1 MWRSMLGNSDGGWEV
16 GSTAREVRHP
26 VTANGG
32 EAASLVESAMLLRW
46 RAPELALLLADRAVT
61 AAQDDKMAVLRAD
74 HLAVF
79 ALNHLG
85 RHGEAA
91 HRLFPAIQDAEAAQA
106 LRHELHVE
114 LAHCAVAVGEPVTAL
129 DAVHAVLAAGDDVAP
144 ALRGEALVTVAEATL
159 ALGRNDLVTSALEE
173 ADELYREDSGLD
185 RDTALLLRAAI
196 RATDAARHRR
206 DGAAAQAEAKSREG
220 RELLAGLADPDHDS
234 GEVSARLVLEL
245 ALTLLARGAG
255 ETAMQEVRPLLRRPV
270 RAAAASSVGR
280 LRLALATQVHL
291 AEGRHEPALTLLADA
306 VEGAQRYGVDAV
318 LAECLEGL
326 SHVHEARDEFADA
339 LHCMRAARAAEAR
352 HRRDVAAAR
361 LTLLGNCGSARHEQA
376 RLLEQVAEL
385 LAPPGTVCAGLD
397 SDTGTVHGEP
407 AQAAA
412 LEVAGSPVA
421 EVVPTEVNR
430 TEVETTGVDPTEVNP
445 TEVEPTPMETP
456 EVKPTE
462 VETTGV
468 KPTEVEPAEAETPEA
483 ETTEVETPEVET
495 PEVETPEVETPEVET
510 PEVETPEVETAVIE
524 ITVEA
529 IEADT
534 GDPIDPASTP
544 APPSI
549 SLAESNGASTAP
561 AEEPTAVH
569 DVESSSGLDSWQS
582 RARHRR
588 GGEGSLV
595 SVSDLLPASAMSAG
609 RSGRRR
615 AGEPA
620 GDNPDETPEVEKHPL
635 VRDGSEQDSENCPP
649 VADNPD
655 IPTTVLGYPQLVHPT
670 SDSSPSS
677 DGDAIGGA
685 PQQDTETLPA
695 TRRDLPPPAPTPRT
709 LEWEPADGDAAPE
722 GETPQMGL
730 GDLLAEALAAY
741 RESRDV
747 RIDARSTGISRDDA
761 AATADAEA
769 SQDLPR
775 YRGPGTVWTAG
786 LVLAP
791 SPSDSEPTDLD
802 PRDADEEDPPEAVT
816 NPLLRLPNLTA
827 EPRWVP
833 PEAGRRSAA
842 GD

>member
-1 MWRSMLGNSDGGWEV
+1 VAVDDRELRWGWEV
-16 GSTAREVRHP
+16 SSTAREVRAP

-74 HLAVF
+74 HLGVF

-91 HRLFPAIQDAEAAQA
+91 HRLFPAIKDADASQA

-114 LAHCAVAVGEPVTAL
+114 LAHCAVAIGEPLTAL
-129 DAVHAVLAAGDDVAP
+129 DAVYAVLAAGDDVAP
-144 ALRGEALVTVAEATL
+144 ALRGEALVTVVEASL

-173 ADELYREDSGLD
+173 ADELYREDPGLD
-185 RDTALLLRAAI
+185 RDTALLLRAAV
-196 RATDAARHRR
+196 RATDAARHRGR
-206 DGAAAQAEAKSREG
+206 GAAAQAEAKSREG

-234 GEVSARLVLEL
+234 GEVSARLMLEL
-245 ALTLLARGAG
+245 ALALLDRGAG

-326 SHVHEARDEFADA
+326 SRVHEARDEFADA

-361 LTLLGNCGSARHEQA
+361 VTLLENCGFARHEQA
-376 RLLEQVAEL
+376 RLLGQVAEL
-385 LAPPGTVCAGLD
+385 LVPPATGCAGLD
-397 SDTGTVHGEP
+397 SDTGTLHAEP
-407 AQAAA
+407 AKAAA
-412 LEVAGSPVA
+412 LETAGSPVA
-421 EVVPTEVNR
+421 EVEL
-430 TEVETTGVDPTEVNP
+430 
-445 TEVEPTPMETP
+445 TEVEPTELEITAEADTAAET
-456 EVKPTE
+456 
-462 VETTGV
+462 
-468 KPTEVEPAEAETPEA
+468 EPA
-483 ETTEVETPEVET
+483 VM
-495 PEVETPEVETPEVET
+495 
-510 PEVETPEVETAVIE
+510 E

-529 IEADT
+529 IEAETD
-534 GDPIDPASTP
+534 DPIDP

-549 SLAESNGASTAP
+549 SLAESNGASTPPVEPP
-561 AEEPTAVH
+561 AAVPPVVEEPTAVH
-569 DVESSSGLDSWQS
+569 DTESSSGLDTWQS

-588 GGEGSLV
+588 GGEGTLV

-620 GDNPDETPEVEKHPL
+620 EDNPEETPGVEKHPL
-635 VRDGSEQDSENCPP
+635 VGDGSDQGSASLRP

-655 IPTTVLGYPQLVHPT
+655 TPTTALGYPPLVHPP
-670 SDSSPSS
+670 SDSSPSP
-677 DGDAIGGA
+677 DGDVIGGGA
-685 PQQDTETLPA
+685 PEQDTEA
-695 TRRDLPPPAPTPRT
+695 FSVTRRDFPPPAPTPRT

-747 RIDARSTGISRDDA
+747 RIDVRSTGMSRDDA
-761 AATADAEA
+761 STMADAET
-769 SQDLPR
+769 SHDLPR
-775 YRGPGTVWTAG
+775 YRGPGTRWTAG

-791 SPSDSEPTDLD
+791 SPSDPDPTDLD
-802 PRDADEEDPPEAVT
+802 PRDADGGDPPEAVT

-833 PEAGRRSAA
+833 SESGRRSAA